1 VTATP
6 LAAGLLSGRYGD
18 DERLPEHLRAT
29 GTLGRLLAN
38 IAGSHGATPG
48 QAALAWLIHHP
59 QVVVIPGAS
68 TVAQVEA
75 NAAAA
80 DLELTE
86 TEHTA
91 LTETSLR
98 FPSMGGLRIARIARR
113 LRPTRADTR

>member
-1 VTATP
+1 MGMMSAFPSTCARR
-6 LAAGLLSGRYGD
+6 GRSVVSS
-18 DERLPEHLRAT
+18 PTSPA
-29 GTLGRLLAN
+29 
-38 IAGSHGATPG
+38 SHGATPG

-113 LRPTRADTR
+113 LRRTRADTR